1 MLLKKA
7 VNILA
12 VDEDEDNVITLLAM
26 INKSRRK
33 DLEVGKILN
42 DLFDNL
48 RYSYK
53 LSTILLLLL
62 KYYYSKVN
70 LIQLLLKG

>member
-12 VDEDEDNVITLLAM
+12 VDEDEDSVITLLAM

-42 DLFDNL
+42 DLFDKL

-62 KYYYSKVN
+62 KYYY
-70 LIQLLLKG
+70 